1 MTKEQQELRAKV
13 REFAEREVK
22 PVASYNDENEI
33 FDVDLT
39 LKMSK
44 LGLLGMCI
52 SEDYGGRG
60 GGGFFFIISLWGLC
74 RVGGF

>member
-1 MTKEQQELRAKV
+1 MDFGLTKEQQELRAKV

-52 SEDYGGRG
+52 SEDSGGD
-60 GGGFFFIISLWGLC
+60 GFYSCDNSGA
-74 RVGGF
+74 